1 MSYIQK
7 RFDCHLI
14 KIRILKFFFQIFSMI
29 KPSCKRNF
37 RVRLRIKSF
46 IHGSFFQQFFSYPLS
61 FFLLL
66 ASLGFL
72 FQVLSLSLRRGINNS
87 FWMFQ
92 FILVSLTFLKSFC
105 LLYLHKRISLLKEY
119 IILPIVLFFL
129 GVHFYIL
136 LFALD
141 SKLDFGLFN
150 SIFIWRYAL
159 KTVRGIAS
167 KILIIFPF
175 LALLTWKL
183 SLFDSKIQDF
193 VLFFGSAV
201 LVLSKKCLFK
211 KESLVSESLKKSP
224 SDLEKKE
231 QLEVLESLQE
241 AVLLFTPALKLH
253 YSNPYLSRMILS
265 ASSLIS
271 PSQLESEVLSIRQD
285 DKYVQLKGLALRNES
300 EFLHLIKAL
309 KSKMT
314 LFTNS
319 LTEFNE
325 ESNTSYF
332 SRKTVKSVLTF
343 QKRKRKSRETRKSK
357 VESLSKVKD
366 SNKEISVKEFEK
378 IKLKGLH
385 FLNKNNQIYQQKS
398 LKTLPETKTLSE
410 ILRSFLDHKHP
421 NCHFFAQA
429 KEPGKILLVSMETIE
444 TGVLVLIKCIDRK
457 DPLLTIWDNY
467 EVQNKLLAS
476 MCHEL
481 RTPLNSITNMLELMD
496 GCEEE
501 NESQNYSQREYLS
514 AAILNSKLLMSNIN
528 DFLDY
533 FSLGSRMFEL
543 HCKAFDIQKLL
554 IECEIIFRPFALRK
568 VVNFFLHI
576 PEADNFICRNDEER
590 TKQII
595 FNLLNNA
602 FKFTASTGTILIQLK
617 IREEYFE
624 IMVQDTGT
632 GIEPERLKTLGN
644 FKANS
649 LNGLSVLGGFGLAI
663 SNHLANYVG
672 PKEERG
678 NGYRGIKVRTE
689 KDKGSRFSFLVD
701 KNKKRT
707 EELESLAEET
717 YAIEKKSRNI
727 EHFTQTHR
735 SDFRFLNP
743 EDKTG
748 EFSQVPEQVVKC
760 ECRKILAVDDN
771 DFNLFVLREHF
782 KKKNFEID
790 TCSGG
795 VEAVTL
801 VEEILLIDT
810 SIRFCNKCRFYK
822 LILMDIDMPIKNG
835 YETTKEIRMLLLDS
849 GIDVNIVALSAFCQ
863 EEAKEKAYGAGIEDY
878 IEKPFSL
885 AKMEYLID
893 TYL

>member
-1 MSYIQK
+1 M
-7 RFDCHLI
+7 
-14 KIRILKFFFQIFSMI
+14 
-29 KPSCKRNF
+29 
-37 RVRLRIKSF
+37 
-46 IHGSFFQQFFSYPLS
+46 
-61 FFLLL
+61 
-66 ASLGFL
+66 
-72 FQVLSLSLRRGINNS
+72 
-87 FWMFQ
+87 
-92 FILVSLTFLKSFC
+92 
-105 LLYLHKRISLLKEY
+105 
-119 IILPIVLFFL
+119 LFFL

-224 SDLEKKE
+224 SELEKTQTQKE

-253 YSNPYLSRMILS
+253 YSNPYLSRIILS
-265 ASSLIS
+265 ASTLIS

-285 DKYVQLKGLALRNES
+285 DKYVQLKGLALRNEA

-319 LTEFNE
+319 LTEFNDE
-325 ESNTSYF
+325 SSNTSYF
-332 SRKTVKSVLTF
+332 SRKTMKTMLTG
-343 QKRKRKSRETRKSK
+343 QKRRRKSRETRKSK
-357 VESLSKVKD
+357 VESLVKVKD
-366 SNKEISVKEFEK
+366 SNKEISVKDFEK
-378 IKLKGLH
+378 IKLKNLH
-385 FLNKNNQIYQQKS
+385 FLNKNNQYPQKSQKS
-398 LKTLPETKTLSE
+398 LKNLPETKTLSE
-410 ILRSFLDHKHP
+410 ILRSFLDLKLP
-421 NCHFFAQA
+421 DCHFFAQA
-429 KEPGKILLVSMETIE
+429 KEPGKILLVSMGTIE

-496 GCEEE
+496 GCEED
-501 NESQNYSQREYLS
+501 NESQVFINSSKREYLS
-514 AAILNSKLLMSNIN
+514 TAILNSKLLMSNIN

-543 HCKAFDIQKLL
+543 HCKAFDVQKLL
-554 IECEIIFRPFALRK
+554 IECEIIFRPFALK
-568 VVNFFLHI
+568 KIINFFLHI

-602 FKFTASTGTILIQLK
+602 FKFTNSMGTILVQLK

-624 IMVQDTGT
+624 IVVQDTGT

-644 FKANS
+644 FKATS

-663 SNHLANYVG
+663 GNHLANYVG

-678 NGYRGIKVRTE
+678 NVYRGIKVRTE

-707 EELESLAEET
+707 EEFESLAET
-717 YAIEKKSRNI
+717 SAIEKKSRNI

-735 SDFRFLNP
+735 NEHRFLNP
-743 EDKTG
+743 EDRID
-748 EFSQVPEQVVKC
+748 EFSQVPEQVNC
-760 ECRKILAVDDN
+760 DCRKILAVDDN

-782 KKKNFEID
+782 KKKDFEID

-801 VEEILLIDT
+801 VEEILIDT

-835 YETTKEIRMLLLDS
+835 YETTKEIRELLMDS

-863 EEAKEKAYGAGIEDY
+863 EEAKEKAYEAGIEDY
-878 IEKPFSL
+878 IEKPFSQ